1 MTVTRGM
8 GVTEGRRVGSVDRR
22 SYLLTS
28 RTQVK
33 SLATNSVEQTNLLL
47 HDLTNGGGI
56 SLVTLR
62 PSVKFQTSS
71 P

>member
-1 MTVTRGM
+1 M
-8 GVTEGRRVGSVDRR
+8 DRR